1 MSLLYL
7 DKNQLMS
14 DIGPIHG
21 LGALII
27 CLGLLFINT
36 LFLTISVIFL
46 LIERKNGR
54 RLIKQFSAKG
64 LLVSTIILEIILLA
78 LMLFIEYSHDQ
89 NILKFI
95 DLVSPGFAVTAIL
108 AMIIIN
114 IKYSRQSK
122 IIE

>member
-1 MSLLYL
+1 
-7 DKNQLMS
+7 MS

-36 LFLTISVIFL
+36 LFLIISVIFL
-46 LIERKNGR
+46 LIERKNGK
-54 RLIKQFSAKG
+54 RLIRQFSAKG
-64 LLVSTIILEIILLA
+64 LLISTIIFEIILLT

-95 DLVSPGFAVTAIL
+95 DLVSPVFGITAIL
-108 AMIIIN
+108 AMIIVN
-114 IKYSRQSK
+114 VRYSRQNK
-122 IIE
+122 ITD